1 MFVKKSAN
9 FAGNKAREELISSA
23 KICWRAKD
31 NFVYRSIT
39 TITIAQWIDNNIF
52 KVSPF
57 LRGTGINLIYFLER
71 FSNLK
76 NKLGSYFNL
85 SRIFFPEGKKR
96 SDQGSSQ
103 ISTIQKLL
111 SGGITTVRRHRIMLI
126 GKNQG
131 RARPFCTN

>member
-39 TITIAQWIDNNIF
+39 TITIAQWIDNNL
-52 KVSPF
+52 F
-57 LRGTGINLIYFLER
+57 LRFLLLSINLIYFLEI

-76 NKLGSYFNL
+76 NKLESYFNL
-85 SRIFFPEGKKR
+85 SRIFFPERKKR
-96 SDQGSSQ
+96 SSQ

-131 RARPFCTN
+131 RVRPFCTN

>member
-39 TITIAQWIDNNIF
+39 TITIAQWIYNNL
-52 KVSPF
+52 F
-57 LRGTGINLIYFLER
+57 LRFLLLSINLIYFLEI

-76 NKLGSYFNL
+76 NKLESYFNL

-96 SDQGSSQ
+96 SSQ

-131 RARPFCTN
+131 RVRPFCTNN

>member
-39 TITIAQWIDNNIF
+39 TITIAQWIDNNL
-52 KVSPF
+52 F
-57 LRGTGINLIYFLER
+57 LRFLLLSINLIYFLER

-96 SDQGSSQ
+96 SSQ

-111 SGGITTVRRHRIMLI
+111 IGGITTVRRHRIMLI

-131 RARPFCTN
+131 RVRPFCTNN

>member
-39 TITIAQWIDNNIF
+39 TITIAQWIDNNL
-52 KVSPF
+52 F
-57 LRGTGINLIYFLER
+57 LRFLLLSINLIYFLEI

-76 NKLGSYFNL
+76 NKLESYFNL
-85 SRIFFPEGKKR
+85 SRIFFSRGKKEKQSNIYHSKIALWWHHHCAETSNYADWKKSR
-96 SDQGSSQ
+96 PSSTFLHQ
-103 ISTIQKLL
+103 L
-111 SGGITTVRRHRIMLI
+111 
-126 GKNQG
+126 N
-131 RARPFCTN
+131 

>member
-39 TITIAQWIDNNIF
+39 TITIAQWIDNNL
-52 KVSPF
+52 F
-57 LRGTGINLIYFLER
+57 LRFLLLSINLIYFLEI

-76 NKLGSYFNL
+76 NKLESYFNL
-85 SRIFFPEGKKR
+85 SRIFFPEEKKR
-96 SDQGSSQ
+96 SSQ

>member
-1 MFVKKSAN
+1 MFVKKVPISPETR
-9 FAGNKAREELISSA
+9 REKNSSHQQ
-23 KICWRAKD
+23 R
-31 NFVYRSIT
+31 FVGVPRTTLFIGRSLQSQSHSGQIIT
-39 TITIAQWIDNNIF
+39 FF

-131 RARPFCTN
+131 RVRPFCTN

>member
-39 TITIAQWIDNNIF
+39 TITIAQWIDN
-52 KVSPF
+52 KLF
-57 LRGTGINLIYFLER
+57 LSINLIYFLER

-76 NKLGSYFNL
+76 NKLGSYLNL

-96 SDQGSSQ
+96 SSQ

-131 RARPFCTN
+131 RVRPFCTN